1 MDYVEF
7 STNYAKK
14 SILLLR
20 PIDWMLAVVLATIV
34 ACIAIYLKR
43 QNRISIYQAIAAVLL
58 VTYVFL
64 VFSSTVFSRSY
75 TGVHSYRLLPFW
87 SYREIFHYGR
97 MDLLV
102 ENLLN
107 IVLLMP
113 AGFLLPV
120 LNRKFKLKHIILA
133 ASVMS
138 YTIELSQL
146 IFCKGLF
153 ELFDDPFHNILGAVI
168 GYGMYMGVKNWKYFE
183 K

>member
-1 MDYVEF
+1 MGYVEF

-14 SILLLR
+14 SILLLK
-20 PIDWMLAVVLATIV
+20 PIDWV
-34 ACIAIYLKR
+34 
-43 QNRISIYQAIAAVLL
+43 IAAVLAVIVACFAVYL
-58 VTYVFL
+58 KKRNSMNTCQAIASVLFVTYTFL
-64 VFSSTVFSRSY
+64 FFCSTVFSRPY
-75 TGVHSYRLLPFW
+75 KGVHSYRLFPFW
-87 SYREIFHYGR
+87 SYREILHYGR

-113 AGFLLPV
+113 VGFLLPV

-153 ELFDDPFHNILGAVI
+153 ELFDDPVHNILGAVI
-168 GYGMYMGVKNWKYFE
+168 GYGMYMGVKNWKCFE

>member
-1 MDYVEF
+1 M
-7 STNYAKK
+7 AW
-14 SILLLR
+14 I
-20 PIDWMLAVVLATIV
+20 IAAVLAAIV
-34 ACIAIYLKR
+34 ACIAVYLKKR
-43 QNRISIYQAIAAVLL
+43 NRISIYQAIASVLL

-75 TGVHSYRLLPFW
+75 TGVHSYRLFPFW
-87 SYREIFHYGR
+87 SYREILHYGR

-113 AGFLLPV
+113 VGFLLPV
-120 LNRKFKLKHIILA
+120 LKRKFKLKHIILA

-168 GYGMYMGVKNWKYFE
+168 GYWMYIGVKNWKCLE

>member
-1 MDYVEF
+1 MNEVI
-7 STNYAKK
+7 NHIRNK
-14 SILLLR
+14 
-20 PIDWMLAVVLATIV
+20 TIV
-34 ACIAIYLKR
+34 LPTRKADYLIGLCRVFNELCKKIYFAVKICGLDSCSSIACYLR
-43 QNRISIYQAIAAVLL
+43 
-58 VTYVFL
+58 FL
-64 VFSSTVFSRSY
+64 VVSSTVFSRSY

-113 AGFLLPV
+113 VGLLLPV
-120 LNRKFKLKHIILA
+120 LNRKLKLKHIILA

-168 GYGMYMGVKNWKYFE
+168 GYGMYMGVKNWKCFE